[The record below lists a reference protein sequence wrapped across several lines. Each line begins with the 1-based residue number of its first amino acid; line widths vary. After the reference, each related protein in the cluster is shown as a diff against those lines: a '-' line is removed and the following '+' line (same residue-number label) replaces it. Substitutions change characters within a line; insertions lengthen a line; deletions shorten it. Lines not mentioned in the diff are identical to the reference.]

1 MDSMRARRGLCSVPA
16 WLEFQ
21 GLSEESLRAVVTGLG
36 VAILGG
42 LCTRAEP
49 APARVRFRALSARR
63 FTFTF
68 TMYAELCRYMESWPG
83 AEWTV
88 VPGHELEAGGPPGM
102 ARMKEEDEDSVG
114 TEDEEGDSEDDVPRA
129 ININMAPKKTKKTA
143 TETSARGRGRGK
155 KNTPT
160 PSSSPSSSK
169 AADPPAHDLPAVPQA
184 GCSQSPRSPSP
195 HSGDG
200 SRASHASSVDSDAAS
215 VASTSSRQSDD
226 KTKKKKRRAKKT
238 ACSLS
243 VQDEELMLEFLQ
255 DNPVLWNMKMMDYR
269 RTDKKGKIWED
280 QAQRM
285 GKTSELLRGW
295 FKSLRD
301 NHTRLDKKKS
311 GDGAP
316 ELTEREEWI
325 MAKFGFL
332 KTVIRHRP
340 EPCNSVKATIDAHE
354 GDLDAAEAACAEQ
367 QVGRKEA
374 DIIPTLPSSSRRKRA
389 HDDDGALL
397 ESLQKRVQESG
408 EILKGLSHAHQQPIT
423 ERTAFATYVHDSL
436 ISMSKPKFR
445 KTRSAI
451 NKMLSQLMEE
461 DSDDDIPSSMGGP
474 AMPQLRPSSAPS
486 SYVSSPSEM
495 YQPPPHM

>member
-1 MDSMRARRGLCSVPA
+1 MTFCIN
-16 WLEFQ
+16 
-21 GLSEESLRAVVTGLG
+21 T
-36 VAILGG
+36 
-42 LCTRAEP
+42 
-49 APARVRFRALSARR
+49 APIS
-63 FTFTF
+63 T
-68 TMYAELCRYMESWPG
+68 
-83 AEWTV
+83 
-88 VPGHELEAGGPPGM
+88 
-102 ARMKEEDEDSVG
+102 
-114 TEDEEGDSEDDVPRA
+114 VPRA
-129 ININMAPKKTKKTA
+129 INMAPKKTKKTA

-155 KNTPT
+155 KNT
-160 PSSSPSSSK
+160 SSPSLSK

-200 SRASHASSVDSDAAS
+200 SRASRASSVDSDAAS

-226 KTKKKKRRAKKT
+226 KTKKKRRAKKT

-255 DNPVLWNMKMMDYR
+255 DNPVLWNMNMTDYR
-269 RTDKKGKIWED
+269 RTKKKGKIWED

-316 ELTEREEWI
+316 ELAEREEWI

-332 KTVIRHRP
+332 KTVIRHCP
-340 EPCNSVKATIDAHE
+340 EPCNSVKATIDVHE

-367 QVGRKEA
+367 QVGLKKA
-374 DIIPTLPSSSRRKRA
+374 DIIATLPSSSRRKRA

-423 ERTAFATYVHDSL
+423 EQTAFATYVRDSL

-451 NKMLSQLMEE
+451 NKMLLQLMEE
-461 DSDDDIPSSMGGP
+461 DSDDDVPSSMGGP

-495 YQPPPHM
+495 